1 MDSEILIKKTQEEF
15 KRTADFLNGEL
26 KGLRTNRITTG
37 LVKNLKI
44 EVYGVRTPIEQL
56 ASLSIREP
64 RTIVVEPWDKNI
76 LKNIE
81 KTIAES
87 NLSISPQAKENKIY
101 LTFPALSEESR
112 NQLVKVL
119 KGKLEASRNSLRTV
133 RDKIRSEIASSEK
146 EKEITED
153 EKYRLFETLD
163 KLTSAKEAEILSIGE
178 RKKREIITI

>member
-1 MDSEILIKKTQEEF
+1 MDSEILIKKTKEEF
-15 KRTADFLNGEL
+15 KKIVDFLNNDL
-26 KGLRTNRITTG
+26 KGLRTNRITAG
-37 LVKNLKI
+37 LVNNLKV

-64 RTIVVEPWDKNI
+64 RTIVIEPWDKNI

-87 NLSISPQAKENKIY
+87 SLNVSPQVKENKIY

-119 KGKLEASRNSLRTV
+119 KEKLEASRNSLRSI
-133 RDKIRSEIASSEK
+133 RDKIRTEIVGLEK

-153 EKYRLFETLD
+153 EKYRLFEELD
-163 KLTSAKEAEILSIGE
+163 KLTSAKEEEILSIGE
-178 RKKREIITI
+178 RKKREITTI